1 MQITVY
7 FPENAAHNT
16 PMGAFIVS
24 YGSAGDLVSKL
35 LAHDGGPVVIDSTGI
50 DDEGQRAVATAL
62 REHGLICIEVRRER
76 WDGFSPSPLSAA
88 CRGVIAGF
96 GDAGIAAAVR
106 LFAEQP

>member
-1 MQITVY
+1 MQVTVY
-7 FPENAAHNT
+7 FAGNAAHNA

-35 LAHDGGPVVIDSTGI
+35 LAHDGGPVVIDSRGI
-50 DDEGQRAVATAL
+50 DDEGQRAVAATL
-62 REHGLICIEVRRER
+62 REHGLLCIEVRRER

-106 LFAEQP
+106 LLAEQP